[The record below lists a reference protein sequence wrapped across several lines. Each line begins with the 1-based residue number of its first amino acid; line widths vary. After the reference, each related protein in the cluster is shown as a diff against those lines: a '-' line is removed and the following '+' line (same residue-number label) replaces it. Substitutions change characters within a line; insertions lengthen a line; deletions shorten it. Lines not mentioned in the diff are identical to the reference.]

1 MITMIVKAIH
11 LRSRTS
17 YKEHEMPREDEH
29 KSQEEGEKL
38 NENASDKSEINGE
51 KEKIEKRKR

>member
-1 MITMIVKAIH
+1 MIVKAIH